1 MFTKSSMYKQL
12 LLAIE
17 KLTRSHTRTAVTRDA
32 GVSVRGRRP
41 VEASCDSEARMQLP
55 STPRILCDTSLYL
68 VNMKQT
74 EMKKSSEKRKYCR
87 RAGCSKAE
95 PNIFAPP
102 QTPFP
107 GVRDGQNL
115 ISWRCSLP
123 SPTNPVWGRSMHAI
137 LSYRGNTHT
146 YTHTNE
152 ETNPRTGPITVHCP
166 TKLSAHCKYRIAFRG
181 AYVYLSQ
188 LMEVC
193 ALLNAILVSFIMR
206 VCLFVCS
213 VGWLVTTGNCCYNC

>member
-1 MFTKSSMYKQL
+1 MSKIHIHANESNVSFRLFLLPYSEASITSVYK
-12 LLAIE
+12 
-17 KLTRSHTRTAVTRDA
+17 KLNVQTAVVSHRKTHKITHSHGSHPGCRRFSAGSQTGRSKLWQRGANAADVDA
-32 GVSVRGRRP
+32 ANSMRHIIVF
-41 VEASCDSEARMQLP
+41 SEQE
-55 STPRILCDTSLYL
+55 T
-68 VNMKQT
+68 NGN
-74 EMKKSSEKRKYCR
+74 EKKSSEKRKYCR

-146 YTHTNE
+146 YTHINE
-152 ETNPRTGPITVHCP
+152 ETNPRTGPITVHCH

-181 AYVYLSQ
+181 AYYTSLSWWRY
-188 LMEVC
+188 
-193 ALLNAILVSFIMR
+193 AL
-206 VCLFVCS
+206 
-213 VGWLVTTGNCCYNC
+213 Y